1 MRFFIAFTFVAFD
14 LPANTLKYDTDVFR
28 RNPILRD
35 KESLI
40 PMHNGIEIKLKK
52 LNFLFHRKMYVL
64 DFCYKHW
71 NT

>member
-1 MRFFIAFTFVAFD
+1 MRFVIIVFTFIAFD

-52 LNFLFHRKMYVL
+52 GKISSFIVKCMF
-64 DFCYKHW
+64 
-71 NT
+71 

>member
-1 MRFFIAFTFVAFD
+1 MRFFIVFTFVAFD

-40 PMHNGIEIKLKK
+40 PMHNGIEIELKK
-52 LNFLFHRKMYVL
+52 VTNFLFHRMML
-64 DFCYKHW
+64 L
-71 NT
+71 

>member
-1 MRFFIAFTFVAFD
+1 MRFFIVFTFVALD

-40 PMHNGIEIKLKK
+40 LMHNGIEIELKK
-52 LNFLFHRKMYVL
+52 VTNFLFHRMML
-64 DFCYKHW
+64 L
-71 NT
+71 